1 MTRVPLGWIS
11 LILFYLNY
19 AELLWCVDKFFS
31 SNMLSLWLLFL
42 HIFFSPIFLL
52 FSFWDFHHVYF
63 GMLDDLCSFF
73 SFFFFYYCPWNVW
86 TVLVQF
92 QVHNFSFLSAQ
103 IYCCPLL
110 SGLVIVVIVLF
121 NFRISIWPHNLYLI
135 CFPYLGHYCSMSFV
149 IYTLFIYLN
158 EVL

>member
-1 MTRVPLGWIS
+1 
-11 LILFYLNY
+11 
-19 AELLWCVDKFFS
+19 
-31 SNMLSLWLLFL
+31 MLSYFDVLINFF
-42 HIFFSPIFLL
+42 HQICEVYGYYSFIFFSAL
-52 FSFWDFHHVYF
+52 SFYSSPSGISITYILACLMISVYF
-63 GMLDDLCSFF
+63 SP
-73 SFFFFYYCPWNVW
+73 FFFFNYCPWNVW

-110 SGLVIVVIVLF
+110 SGIVIVVTVLF

-135 CFPYLGHYCSMSFV
+135 CFPYLGHYCSMSFI